1 MFEFELDGSQFANI
15 KVVGVGGGGNNA
27 VNRMIHA
34 NLQGVHFIAMNTDA
48 QALQL
53 SEAPDKIQLG
63 EKLTK
68 GLGAGSNPEIGQLPR
83 RKAGRIRRSPVLIW
97 CLSPPAWEEGTGTG
111 AAPLSPK

>member
-1 MFEFELDGSQFANI
+1 
-15 KVVGVGGGGNNA
+15 
-27 VNRMIHA
+27 MIHA

-68 GLGAGSNPEIGQLPR
+68 GLGAGSNPEIGQR
-83 RKAGRIRRSPVLIW
+83 SAEKAGKRSGR
-97 CLSPPAWEEGTGTG
+97 S
-111 AAPLSPK
+111 